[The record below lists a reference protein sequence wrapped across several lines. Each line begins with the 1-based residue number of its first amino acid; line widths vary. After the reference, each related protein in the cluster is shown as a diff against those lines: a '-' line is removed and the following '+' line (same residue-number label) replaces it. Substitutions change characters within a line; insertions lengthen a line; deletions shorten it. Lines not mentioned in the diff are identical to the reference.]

1 MIEKILHFSLR
12 FPLLIVLL
20 TVAAMGYGIYSL
32 SRLPIDAVPDITN
45 NQVQINATVP
55 GFSPIQMEKQVTYL
69 IETSLKGIPGLEMTR
84 SLSRN
89 GFAQVTAIFSD
100 AVNLYFARQQI
111 NERLTEVKEGLPES
125 AEVRMG
131 PVSTGLGEVYM
142 WTVDYAHPQKEF
154 QTPEGR
160 ILKNEYEK
168 NAYLREVQDWIIKPQ
183 MKGVSGLADVDSIG
197 GYVKQYHV
205 QPDME
210 KMMALGLSL
219 DQLTDI
225 LRKNNFSSGPGFI
238 EKGGEAFLIKA
249 DERLATPEQ
258 IEAIIVASPGGIPT
272 RVKDIAEVVIGKE
285 QRTGS
290 ATRNG
295 HEAVVGT
302 ALMLIG
308 ENSRTVAQAVEKK
321 LKEIASSLPEGVQVT
336 EVLNRTKLVNGTV
349 ATVAK
354 NLSEGAILVI
364 AILFLF
370 LRQVRAALIVAS
382 VIPLTL
388 FLTAIGM
395 VQTKISGNLMSLGAL
410 DFGLI
415 VDGAVIITE
424 NCLRKLSEKTSW
436 SAQERL
442 EQLQI
447 ASKEMI
453 RPTLFGQAIII
464 LVYVPILA
472 LSGVEGKMFHPMAM
486 TVIFA
491 LFSAFILSVTFV
503 PAMASLFLKGEDLK
517 TAKLMDGLKA
527 LYQPILEKVL
537 TFPKSFILSGCAL
550 FALSLFLFTQLGEE
564 FIPTLDEK
572 DIAMHAVRIPS
583 TSLSESTKMQRKV
596 ETVLA
601 AFPEVAHVYSKT
613 GTAETALDPM
623 PPNVSDTFIILKSQK
638 EWPNPDLAKGELIK
652 KMQAALNEL
661 PGNSYEFTQ
670 PIEMRFNELISGVR
684 SDVAIKIYGDE
695 FDVMQKTAETLAK
708 TLEKIPGAADVK
720 TTQTTGLPVLE
731 AKINRDQASSLGVNP
746 YDAIQVLSLATG
758 GGFAGQIFEGD
769 RRFDILVKLKEN
781 QRSDLDT
788 LGHLPI
794 PLPHGKKYATLNE
807 VADLS
812 ITEGLNEVH
821 RENGKR
827 FVTVQANV
835 RNRDLG
841 SFVMEAQ
848 NKIQHS
854 VQIPHGYWLSWGGQ
868 FENLLS
874 ARDRL
879 LFVVPLCLSLI
890 FILLYMALHS
900 FPQALMV
907 FSAIP
912 FALSGGTLALW
923 LRDIPFSISA
933 AVGFIALS
941 GIAVLNG
948 LVLISSIEEHKG
960 KPLRQA
966 IIEGALQRLRPVLM
980 TALVASFG
988 FVPMALATGTGA
1000 EVQKPLATV
1009 VIGGLL
1015 TSTILT
1021 LIILPALIFLF
1032 NLEQREVEP
1041 SQT

>member
-1 MIEKILHFSLR
+1 MIEKVLHFSIR
-12 FPLLIVLL
+12 YPLLILL
-20 TVAAMGYGIYSL
+20 FTLAATGYGFYCL
-32 SRLPIDAVPDITN
+32 TRLPIDAVPDITN
-45 NQVQINATVP
+45 NQVQINASVP
-55 GFSPIQMEKQVTYL
+55 GFSPTQMEKQVTYL
-69 IETSLKGIPGLEMTR
+69 IETSLAGTPGLEMTR

-89 GFAQVTAIFSD
+89 GFAQVTAIFRD
-100 AVNLYFARQQI
+100 DVNLYFARQQI
-111 NERLTEVKEGLPES
+111 NERLNELKESLPANS
-125 AEVRMG
+125 AVRMG

-142 WTVDYAHPQKEF
+142 WTVDYTHPNKPF
-154 QTPEGR
+154 RTPEGR
-160 ILKNEYEK
+160 LLKNEFEK
-168 NAYLREVQDWIIKPQ
+168 SAYLREVQDWIIKPQ
-183 MKGVSGLADVDSIG
+183 MKGVPGLADVDSIG
-197 GYVKQYHV
+197 GYIKQYHV

-219 DQLTDI
+219 DQLIDI

-249 DERLATPEQ
+249 DERLGKPEEL
-258 IEAIIVASPGGIPT
+258 EAIVVASPDGIPT
-272 RVKDIAEVVIGKE
+272 RVKDIARVAIGKE

-290 ATRNG
+290 ATLNG
-295 HEAVVGT
+295 HEAVIGT

-308 ENSRTVAQAVEKK
+308 ENSRTVSQAVEKK
-321 LKEIASSLPEGVQVT
+321 LKEITPTLPNGILVN
-336 EVLNRTKLVNGTV
+336 EVLNRTKLVNGTI
-349 ATVAK
+349 ATVTK
-354 NLSEGAILVI
+354 NLSEGALLVI

-370 LRQVRAALIVAS
+370 LRQVRAALIVAC

-388 FLTAIGM
+388 FLTTIGM
-395 VQTKISGNLMSLGAL
+395 VQSKISGNLMSLGAL

-436 SAQERL
+436 TPQERL
-442 EQLQI
+442 QKLQE
-447 ASKEMI
+447 ATKEMI
-453 RPTLFGQAIII
+453 RPTVFGQAIII

-491 LFSAFILSVTFV
+491 LIGAFFLSLTFI
-503 PAMASLFLKGEDLK
+503 PALASLFLKGENRETKSFMDYLKDL
-517 TAKLMDGLKA
+517 
-527 LYQPILEKVL
+527 YHPFLEKVL
-537 TFPKSFILSGCAL
+537 NFPKLFVAIGTAIFIG
-550 FALSLFLFTQLGEE
+550 SLFLFGQLGEE

-583 TSLSESTKMQRKV
+583 TSLTESTLMQRKV
-596 ETVLA
+596 EEVIAL
-601 AFPEVAHVYSKT
+601 FPEVSHVYSKT

-623 PPNVSDTFIILKSQK
+623 PPNVSDTFIILKPQVQ
-638 EWPNPDLAKGELIK
+638 WPNPHLTKAELLK
-652 KMQAALNEL
+652 KLQNALGQL
-661 PGNSYEFTQ
+661 LGNSYEFTQ

-695 FDVMQKTAETLAK
+695 FDVMQKTAVAIAK
-708 TLEKIPGAADVK
+708 SLEKIPGAADVK
-720 TTQTTGLPVLE
+720 TTQTEGLPVLE
-731 AKINRDQASSLGVNP
+731 VKIDRDQASSLGVNP
-746 YDAIQVLSLATG
+746 YDALQVLAVATG

-769 RRFDILVKLKEN
+769 RRFDILVKLKEE

-788 LGHLPI
+788 LGRLPI
-794 PLPHGKKYATLNE
+794 PLPHARKYATLNE
-807 VADLS
+807 VAQLKIS
-812 ITEGLNEVH
+812 EGLNEVH

-835 RNRDLG
+835 RSRDLG
-841 SFVMEAQ
+841 SFVTEAQ
-848 NKIQHS
+848 AKIQQN
-854 VQIPHGYWLSWGGQ
+854 VKIPEGYWLAWGGQ

-879 LFVVPLCLSLI
+879 LVVVPLCLACI
-890 FILLYMALHS
+890 FILLYMALNS
-900 FPQALMV
+900 FTQALMV

-912 FALSGGTLALW
+912 FALTGGTLALW

-948 LVLISSIEEHKG
+948 LVLISSIEEHRD
-960 KPLRQA
+960 KPIREA
-966 IIEGALQRLRPVLM
+966 ILLGALQRLRPVLM

-988 FVPMALATGTGA
+988 FIPMALATGTGA

-1009 VIGGLL
+1009 VIGGLI

-1021 LIILPALIFLF
+1021 LIILPALISLF
-1032 NLEQREVEP
+1032 RLPKEQGQVLDF
-1041 SQT
+1041 

>member
-1 MIEKILHFSLR
+1 MTMIERILHFSIR
-12 FPLLIVLL
+12 FPLLILL
-20 TVAAMGYGIYSL
+20 FTIASVGYGVYCL

-55 GFSPIQMEKQVTYL
+55 GFSPTQMEKQVTYL
-69 IETSLKGIPGLEMTR
+69 IETSLAGIPGLEMTR

-89 GFAQVTAIFSD
+89 GFAQVTAIFND
-100 AVNLYFARQQI
+100 ETNLYFARQQI
-111 NERLTEVKEGLPES
+111 NERLNELKENLPETS
-125 AEVRMG
+125 EIRMG

-142 WTVDYAHPQKEF
+142 WTVSYAHPDKRSD
-154 QTPEGR
+154 GAAK
-160 ILKNEYEK
+160 LSL
-168 NAYLREVQDWIIKPQ
+168 LREVQDWIIKPQ
-183 MKGVSGLADVDSIG
+183 MKSVPGLADVDSIG

-210 KMMALGLSL
+210 KMMTLGLSL
-219 DQLTDI
+219 DQLIEI
-225 LRKNNFSSGPGFI
+225 LRKNNFSSGPGYI

-249 DERLATPEQ
+249 DERLSSPEA
-258 IEAIIVASPGGIPT
+258 IESIIVANADGIPT
-272 RVKDIAEVVIGKE
+272 RVKDIAEVAIGKE

-290 ATRNG
+290 ATLGG
-295 HEAVVGT
+295 HEVVIGT

-321 LKEIASSLPEGVQVT
+321 LKEIALTLPEGIKVT
-336 EVLNRTKLVNGTV
+336 EVLNRTKLVNGTI
-349 ATVAK
+349 ATVAR
-354 NLSEGAILVI
+354 NLSEGALLVI

-370 LRQVRAALIVAS
+370 LRQVRAALIVAC
-382 VIPLTL
+382 VIPFTFLLTS
-388 FLTAIGM
+388 IGM
-395 VQTKISGNLMSLGAL
+395 VQSKISGNLMSLGAI

-424 NCLRKLSEKTSW
+424 NCLRHLSQKESW
-436 SAQERL
+436 SPQERL
-442 EQLQI
+442 QQLQI

-464 LVYVPILA
+464 LVYVPILC

-491 LFSAFILSVTFV
+491 LLTAFVLSLTFV
-503 PAMASLFLKGEDLK
+503 PALASLFLKGESKQTTTFMDTLK
-517 TAKLMDGLKA
+517 KWYRPLLVNVLDGPRKYIA
-527 LYQPILEKVL
+527 VG
-537 TFPKSFILSGCAL
+537 SAL
-550 FALSLFLFTQLGEE
+550 FMGSIFVFSQLGQE

-583 TSLSESTKMQRKV
+583 TSLSESTKMQRQV
-596 ETVLA
+596 EETLA
-601 AFPEVAHVYSKT
+601 AFPEVSHVFSKT
-613 GTAETALDPM
+613 GTAESALDPM
-623 PPNVSDTFIILKSQK
+623 PPNVSDTFIILK
-638 EWPNPDLAKGELIK
+638 PNLSIRKGELIK
-652 KMQAALNEL
+652 KMQDALAQV

-695 FDVMQKTAETLAK
+695 FEAMQKTAEGIAK
-708 TLEKIPGAADVK
+708 VLEKIPGAADIK
-720 TTQTTGLPVLE
+720 TTQTEGLPVLE
-731 AKINRDQASSLGVNP
+731 AKINREQASSLGVNP
-746 YDAIQVLSLATG
+746 YDAIQVLTLATG

-769 RRFDILVKLKEN
+769 RRFDILVKLKEK
-781 QRSDLDT
+781 QRSDIDT
-788 LGHLPI
+788 LGRLPI
-794 PLPHGKKYATLNE
+794 PLPHNRKWGLLNEIATLT
-807 VADLS
+807 VS
-812 ITEGLNEVH
+812 EGLNEVH
-821 RENGKR
+821 RQNGKR

-841 SFVMEAQ
+841 TFVNEAQ
-848 NKIQHS
+848 KEIHAA
-854 VQIPHGYWLSWGGQ
+854 VKIPHGYWLSWGGQ

-879 LFVVPLCLSLI
+879 AFVVPLCLGSI
-890 FILLYMALHS
+890 FILLYMALRS
-900 FPQALMV
+900 FPHALIV
-907 FSAIP
+907 FTAIP
-912 FALSGGTLALW
+912 FALTGGTLALW

-948 LVLISSIEEHKG
+948 LVLIYSIEEHSD
-960 KPLRQA
+960 KPLREA
-966 IIEGALQRLRPVLM
+966 IIEGAMQRLRPVLM

-1015 TSTILT
+1015 TSTLLT
-1021 LIILPALIFLF
+1021 LIILPALLALF
-1032 NLEQREVEP
+1032 KLKNEQGQVLDF
-1041 SQT
+1041 

>member
-1 MIEKILHFSLR
+1 MMIERIIHFSLR
-12 FPLLIVLL
+12 YPLLIVLL
-20 TVAAMGYGIYSL
+20 TLGAVSYGIYCL
-32 SRLPIDAVPDITN
+32 TQLPIDAVPDITN

-55 GFSPIQMEKQVTYL
+55 GFSPTQMEKQVTYP
-69 IETSLKGIPGLEMTR
+69 IEYSLTGIPGLEMTR

-89 GFAQVTAIFSD
+89 GFAQVTAIFRD
-100 AVNLYFARQQI
+100 DINLYFARQQI
-111 NERLTEVKEGLPES
+111 NERLNELKESLPENG
-125 AEVRMG
+125 EVRMG

-142 WTVDYAHPQKEF
+142 WTVDYTHPDKTAY
-154 QTPEGR
+154 TPEK
-160 ILKNEYEK
+160 L
-168 NAYLREVQDWIIKPQ
+168 AYLREVQDWIVKPQ
-183 MKGVSGLADVDSIG
+183 LKGVPGLADVDSIG

-219 DQLTDI
+219 DQLIEI
-225 LRKNNFSSGPGFI
+225 LRKNNFSSGPGYI

-249 DERLATPEQ
+249 DERLSKPEEL
-258 IEAIIVASPGGIPT
+258 EAIIVASPEGIPT
-272 RVKDIAEVVIGKE
+272 RVKDIAEVAIGKE

-295 HEAVVGT
+295 HEVVTGT

-321 LKEIASSLPEGVQVT
+321 LKEIAPSLPAGVQIT
-336 EVLNRTKLVNGTV
+336 EMLNRTKLVNGTIE
-349 ATVAK
+349 TVAK
-354 NLSEGAILVI
+354 NLSEGALLVI
-364 AILFLF
+364 AVLFLF
-370 LRQVRAALIVAS
+370 LRQVRAALIVAC
-382 VIPLTL
+382 VIPFTFL
-388 FLTAIGM
+388 LTAIGM

-424 NCLRKLSEKTSW
+424 NCLRHLSQKPSW
-436 SAQERL
+436 SPQERL
-442 EQLQI
+442 KQLQI
-447 ASKEMI
+447 ATKEMI

-464 LVYVPILA
+464 TVYVPILA

-491 LFSAFILSVTFV
+491 LLSAFALSLTFV
-503 PAMASLFLKGEDLK
+503 PALASLFLKGEQ
-517 TAKLMDGLKA
+517 TQSNALMDRLKGW
-527 LYQPILEKVL
+527 YRILLERVL
-537 TFPKSFILSGCAL
+537 KFPKRYIATGSAL
-550 FALSLFLFTQLGEE
+550 FIASLVLFAQLGQE

-583 TSLSESTKMQRKV
+583 TSLSESTKMQRQV
-596 ETVLA
+596 EEVLA
-601 AFPEVAHVYSKT
+601 SFPEVLNVYSKT

-623 PPNVSDTFIILKSQK
+623 PPNVSDTFIILK
-638 EWPNPDLAKGELIK
+638 PNLKIKKGELIK
-652 KMQAALNEL
+652 KMQDALATL

-695 FDVMQKTAETLAK
+695 FDSMQKTAQAIAK
-708 TLEKIPGAADVK
+708 TLEKIPGSADIK
-720 TTQTTGLPVLE
+720 TTQTEGLPVLE
-731 AKINRDQASSLGVNP
+731 AKINREQASNLGINP
-746 YDAIQVLSLATG
+746 YDAMQVLSLATG
-758 GGFAGQIFEGD
+758 GGLAGQIFEGD
-769 RRFDILVKLKEN
+769 RRFDILVKLKEK

-788 LGHLPI
+788 LGRLPI
-794 PLPHGKKYATLNE
+794 PLPHGRKYAMLNE
-807 VADLS
+807 IATLS
-812 ITEGLNEVH
+812 ISEGLNEVH

-835 RNRDLG
+835 RGRDLG
-841 SFVMEAQ
+841 SFVQEAQ
-848 NKIQHS
+848 TKIHHAIKLPQGH
-854 VQIPHGYWLSWGGQ
+854 WLAWGGQ

-879 LFVVPLCLSLI
+879 LFVVPLCLILI
-890 FILLYMALHS
+890 FILLYLALHS
-900 FPQALMV
+900 LPHALMV

-912 FALSGGTLALW
+912 FALSGGTLALYV
-923 LRDIPFSISA
+923 LGMSFSISA

-948 LVLISSIEEHKG
+948 LVLIYSIEEHRD
-960 KPLRQA
+960 KPLHEA
-966 IIEGALQRLRPVLM
+966 IILGALQRLRPVLM
-980 TALVASFG
+980 TALVASLG

-1015 TSTILT
+1015 TSTALT
-1021 LIILPALIFLF
+1021 LIILPALISLF
-1032 NLEQREVEP
+1032 RFEP
-1041 SQT
+1041 EEGQVLDF